1 MDRKVLENVMGF
13 FDNYLEKTKKMQ
25 VYTTHYI
32 NIATF
37 DYDELHHIK
46 DQIIEGL
53 ELEYDESENVFRLVQ
68 PIHTKR
74 NLTETEVIER
84 FNKALWFK
92 QIKEIM
98 ENAGYYKKGYR
109 KTTNATIHS
118 IVIKKDYDELEL
130 WLKANY
136 LIDK

>member
-1 MDRKVLENVMGF
+1 MDRKVLESVMGF

-25 VYTTHYI
+25 VYSTHYK

-37 DYDELHHIK
+37 YYDELHLIK
-46 DQIIEGL
+46 DQIEEGL
-53 ELEYDESENVFRLVQ
+53 ELEYDDLKNVFSLVQ
-68 PIHTKR
+68 PIRTKR

-84 FNKALWFK
+84 FNKTLWFK

-109 KTTNATIHS
+109 KTTNVTIHS

-130 WLKANY
+130 WLNANY